1 MGLFARHEDPHWRLE
16 HELLYVNIGLR
27 GEISSAQAD
36 RRLKSVLMAA
46 VGAAHGAVRR
56 YSALTRQRP
65 ASTNDTELHRFLD
78 AISVKE
84 PPALWDVVRVATCA
98 YANRAV
104 RDRWPEDA
112 DAVLV
117 SSGQVLG
124 VHNGIEEELLHAD
137 VTSLPRKA
145 LAGMFRVA
153 GASDEPVEV
162 ERWAQVFESSLGA
175 LNDSYEAN
183 LEEQLDDPS
192 PINEVAPLWGEY
204 KRMKRRGEI
213 PDD

>member
-1 MGLFARHEDPHWRLE
+1 MGLFARNENPHWRLE

-27 GEISSAQAD
+27 SDISSAAAD
-36 RRLKSVLMAA
+36 RRVKALLMAA
-46 VGAAHGAVRR
+46 VDAAHSAVRR
-56 YSALTRQRP
+56 YSDLARRRP
-65 ASTNDTELHRFLD
+65 ASTDDTELRRFLD

-84 PPALWDVVRVATCA
+84 PPALWDVVRVGTWA

-104 RDRWPEDA
+104 RDRWPGEVDA
-112 DAVLV
+112 MLTT
-117 SSGQVLG
+117 SGQIFG
-124 VHNGIEEELLHAD
+124 VQNPIEEEVLSAD
-137 VTSLPRKA
+137 PTSLPRSA

-153 GASDEPVEV
+153 GVPVDSVEPEP
-162 ERWAQVFESSLGA
+162 WAQVFESRLGT

-183 LEEQLDDPS
+183 LEEQLDEPS